1 VPWTAQDAWIGL
13 GLAVVAVILGAL
25 PIVALPEA
33 SYLEVPALTVA
44 ELLYLLPVV
53 AILGRR
59 KASWRLLG
67 FNAFSGG
74 AMGVGCGI
82 IVITYAAIF
91 IHNVTL
97 MLLGVPTQAETLV
110 DLLDSAPVAVAVAL
124 AGILVAPFVEE
135 IFFRGFVFQGLR
147 QTYGWN
153 KAALVSSALFGAL
166 HMQLVALVPTFLL
179 GYALAI
185 IFNRSNSIW
194 PGIILHALVNA
205 LAIVVLLGVS
215 QLGVPV

>member
-25 PIVALPEA
+25 LIVALPEA

-147 QTYGWN
+147 QAYGWN

-166 HMQLVALVPTFLL
+166 HMQLVALIPTFLL

-205 LAIVVLLGVS
+205 LAIGVLLGVS